1 MFYRQIF
8 TNKTFYKHKI
18 SNMKNFVFSLL
29 LVLGTAF
36 IFTACDDSDNG
47 QQKNIVELAQGDA
60 NLSTLVAA
68 VQRAGLVDA
77 LTAEGPLTVF
87 APTNQAFSDLLAD
100 LGLTKLED
108 VPVAVLKDILLNH
121 VVSGEVKSSAL
132 TTGYV
137 ETLLAFG
144 TSTSYLNNY
153 VDLSSGVKI
162 GGSTVTTPDVD
173 ASNGVVHVINKVILP
188 PTVVNQALNNPN
200 FSSLVAALT
209 RSDLGVD
216 YVGILSGDGPFT
228 VFAPTNAAFTALLTE
243 LSVSSLND
251 IPADVLNKVLQYHV
265 VSGANV
271 LSTQLTDEQEVTT
284 LQGQKFTIDLT
295 GGAKIKDAAGR
306 TSNIVA
312 TDVQGAN
319 GVVHAIDKVILP
331 QL

>member
-1 MFYRQIF
+1 
-8 TNKTFYKHKI
+8 
-18 SNMKNFVFSLL
+18 MKNFVFSLL

-77 LTAEGPLTVF
+77 LTAPGPLTVF

-108 VPVAVLKDILLNH
+108 VPVDVLKDILLNH

-144 TSTSYLNNY
+144 TTTSYLNNY

-243 LSVSSLND
+243 LNVASLND

>member
-1 MFYRQIF
+1 
-8 TNKTFYKHKI
+8 
-18 SNMKNFVFSLL
+18 MKNFFFSLFIA
-29 LVLGTAF
+29 LGTAF
-36 IFTACDDSDNG
+36 VFTACEDSENG
-47 QQKNIVELAQGDA
+47 ESKNIVELAQADP

-77 LTAEGPLTVF
+77 LTAPGPLTVF
-87 APTNQAFSDLLAD
+87 APTNQAFTDLLTS
-100 LGLTKLED
+100 LGFANLEA
-108 VPVAVLKDILLNH
+108 VPVDVLQDILLNH
-121 VVSGEVKSSAL
+121 VVSGEVKSTDL

-137 ETLLAFG
+137 ETLLPFG
-144 TSTSYLNNY
+144 STTSYLNNY

-162 GGSTVTTPDVD
+162 GGSTVTTADVD
-173 ASNGVVHVINKVILP
+173 ASNGVVHVINKVIVP

-216 YVGILSGDGPFT
+216 YVTILSGAGPFT

-243 LSVSSLND
+243 LGVADLNA

-271 LSTQLTDEQEVTT
+271 LSTQLTDGQEVTT
-284 LQGQKFTIDLT
+284 FQGQKFTIDLT
-295 GGAKIKDAAGR
+295 GGVKILDAAGR
-306 TSNIVA
+306 TSNIIA
-312 TDVQGAN
+312 TDVQAAN

-331 QL
+331 IL